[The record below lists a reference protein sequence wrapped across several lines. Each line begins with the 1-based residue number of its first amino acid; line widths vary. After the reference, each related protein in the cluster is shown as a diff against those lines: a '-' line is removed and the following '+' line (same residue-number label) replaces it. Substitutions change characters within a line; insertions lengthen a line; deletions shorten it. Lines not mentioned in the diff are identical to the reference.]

1 MKFVLGMTRAY
12 DRFMADEDLEISD
25 VPFTHDPWVA
35 ARDRYGSMPYRRVG
49 TSGLRLPALSL
60 GLWYN
65 FGDNRPFDVQR
76 QILRH
81 AFDRGITHFDL
92 ANNYG
97 PPYGSAEE
105 NFGRML
111 RRDFKPYRNELIIS
125 TKAGWDM
132 WPGPYGQLGSR
143 VYLLAS
149 LDESLDRMG
158 LDHVDIFYSHRID
171 AATPLEETVGA
182 LDAAVRAGKAR
193 YVGISSYSAAKTVE
207 AATIAKQLGTPLV
220 IHQPSYSMLNRWVED
235 GLTATLAKTGMGA
248 IAFTA
253 LAQGLLTDRYLQRAA
268 SDIPRATDRPTF
280 DDELV
285 TEDVRK
291 RLAGLAAIAQRRGQS
306 LAQLAL
312 AWVLRD
318 PTVASALIGASSV
331 EQLDENLGALDNLTF
346 TDDELRD
353 IDEYASESGIDLWR
367 ESSDV

>member
-1 MKFVLGMTRAY
+1 MS
-12 DRFMADEDLEISD
+12 DDLAITD

-35 ARDRYGSMPYRRVG
+35 ARDRYDAMPYRRVG
-49 TSGLRLPALSL
+49 TSGLLLPAISL

-65 FGDNRPFDVQR
+65 FGDNRPFDVIR
-76 QILRH
+76 QVLRH

-105 NFGRML
+105 NFGRMM
-111 RRDFKPYRNELIIS
+111 RRDFKPYRNELLIS

-143 VYLLAS
+143 AYLLAS

-158 LDHVDIFYSHRID
+158 LDYVDIFYSHRID
-171 AATPLEETVGA
+171 PVTPLEETIGA
-182 LDAAVRAGKAR
+182 LDTAVRAGKAR
-193 YVGISSYSAAKTVE
+193 YVGISSYSAAKTAE
-207 AATIAKQLGTPLV
+207 ASAIAERMGTPLV
-220 IHQPSYSMLNRWVED
+220 IHQPSYSLLNRWIEG
-235 GLTATLAKTGMGA
+235 GLTDELTKAGMGA

-253 LAQGLLTDRYLQRAA
+253 LGQGLLTDRYLQRAA
-268 SDIPRATDRPTF
+268 GDVDRATARPTF
-280 DDELV
+280 DDDLV
-285 TEDVRK
+285 TDEVLEQLR
-291 RLAGLAAIAQRRGQS
+291 GLAAIAQRRGQS

-318 PTVASALIGASSV
+318 PAVASTLVGASSV
-331 EQLDENLGALDNLTF
+331 EQLDENLGALANLDF
-346 TDDELRD
+346 TADELTE
-353 IDEYASESGIDLWR
+353 IDEYASDSGIDLWR